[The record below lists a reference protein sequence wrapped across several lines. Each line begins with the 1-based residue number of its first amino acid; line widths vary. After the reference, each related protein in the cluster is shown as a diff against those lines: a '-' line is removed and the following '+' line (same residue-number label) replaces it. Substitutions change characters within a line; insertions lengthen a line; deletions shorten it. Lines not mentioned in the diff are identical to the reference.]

1 MSRLIALIRG
11 INVGSTRKLPMADLR
26 AACVD
31 AGLGKVET
39 YIQSGNL
46 VLDHDDPHVT
56 ENALETLI
64 ARRFGLGVP
73 VVARTAAAWD
83 ALIATCPFLNEA
95 EADPRNFH
103 VLACKQKPVEAAVRL
118 LLARA
123 TDAEKIAVWGNE
135 IAIYFGNGVGS
146 SRLLPV
152 VIDRLIGTSATA
164 RNWNTV
170 LKLQEM
176 AAR

>member
-1 MSRLIALIRG
+1 
-11 INVGSTRKLPMADLR
+11 MADLR

-31 AGLGKVET
+31 AGLGNLET
-39 YIQSGNL
+39 YIQTGNL
-46 VLDHDDPHVT
+46 VLEHDDPHVA
-56 ENALETLI
+56 EIALETLI
-64 ARRFGLGVP
+64 ARQFGLDVP

-83 ALIATCPFLNEA
+83 ALVSTCPFPNEA
-95 EADPRNFH
+95 EADPGKLH
-103 VLACKQKPVEAAVRL
+103 LLACKQKPVEDAVRL
-118 LLARA
+118 LQSRA
-123 TDAEKIAVWGNE
+123 KDAEKITFWRNE